1 MGPESLERRMLYR
14 HGVLFLLLSAL
25 LGLVVAAQPPHPGK
39 WMAAHVSGLM
49 TGILVIGLG
58 ALWPEVR
65 LGDGTRRR
73 ALQMGLTAAWLGMVA
88 NFYAALVNLP
98 GPATDPGRQP
108 DAPWQLPIFFVML
121 AVIVPT
127 TIGSFFLVW
136 KGLRG

>member
-1 MGPESLERRMLYR
+1 MGPEFLERRLLYR
-14 HGVLFLLLSAL
+14 QGTLLLLLSAL

-39 WMAAHVSGLM
+39 WMAAHVGGLM
-49 TGILVIGLG
+49 TGILVISLG

-65 LGDGTRRR
+65 LRDGTRRR
-73 ALQMGLTAAWLGMVA
+73 ALQMGLTAAWLGVVA
-88 NFYAALVNLP
+88 NVYGALVNLP

-108 DAPWQLPIFFVML
+108 DAPWQLPILFVML

-127 TIGSFFLVW
+127 TLGSFFLVW